1 MGARPEEEQ
10 MKRRPV
16 VAVVCSLAAILALSA
31 IGQTPQSRET
41 VQVMLVEVPVS
52 VITKSGEPIRD
63 LEVSDFELYDN
74 GKKREVTNF
83 DVIDFAKLAGTPA
96 AGARGVPASARRN
109 FLLLFDASNSNPATL
124 LRARAAA
131 GNFTSQ
137 LLAGDKV
144 AVGIIS
150 IERGFNLLTGFTTDR
165 ALVKQAIDTFGD
177 PKFYHP
183 KDPLLLTAST
193 FEADAKS
200 VLESGA
206 GKNSAAVADYLQSLA
221 QSARRTDLAIQR
233 QNVTRQLD
241 AFTAL
246 GQTLDKV
253 RGRKHVVLLSEGFDP
268 RVLQGR
274 GETGSAEAK
283 EESQAVESGELWK
296 VDTEQRYGNSAA
308 TSQLARMIQTL
319 RRSDTVLDAIDIRG
333 LRTDVDAS
341 QGLQRSSAVESLYL
355 LTRDTGGEVFRNAND
370 LSESFT
376 RMLKQ
381 QEVTYILAFSA
392 PTSSPG
398 RFHDLKVKVRTPGAV
413 VLNRTGYYE
422 PSASTDD
429 LSRVLSAGEIVVN
442 QIPIDDVKVLALAS
456 PFPSDTAADVPVVLE
471 INGTSLLQGAKEKT
485 AGADILLYAF
495 DDKDGLIRDFAQQR
509 VTLDVG
515 KVRDKLTT
523 RGVKFYNTLRLAPG
537 DYSIRALV
545 RSGTAKEPRYGLA
558 VTPLHVPSMQEKYVA
573 MPLLFDDTSMW
584 VMVKAP
590 DRAGAAAYPFD
601 VGGDTFVP
609 AIAPSV
615 HMGET
620 KQFAVFA
627 YNVSPTGVSVKATLA
642 GNGSAQDVP
651 VSFLGRAPSDPKG
664 PIKLVYSIKAP
675 ATRGSYALTI
685 ALKPKEG
692 VEQKAMIP
700 VEVN

>member
-1 MGARPEEEQ
+1 MGASPEEEQ
-10 MKRRPV
+10 MKRRLV
-16 VAVVCSLAAILALSA
+16 VAVVCSLAAILAFSA
-31 IGQTPQSRET
+31 IGQVPQSRET
-41 VQVMLVEVPVS
+41 LQVMLVEVPVS
-52 VITKSGEPIRD
+52 VSTKSGEPIRD
-63 LEVSDFELYDN
+63 LKVSDFELYDN
-74 GKKREVTNF
+74 GKKRDVTNF
-83 DVIDFAKLAGTPA
+83 DVIDFAKLAGTPS

-131 GNFTSQ
+131 GNFISQ

-165 ALVKQAIDTFGD
+165 ALVRQAIDTFGD

-183 KDPLLLTAST
+183 TDPLLLTAST

-200 VLESGA
+200 ALEGPGSH
-206 GKNSAAVADYLQSLA
+206 SALVADYLQTLA
-221 QSARRTDLAIQR
+221 QSTRRMDLAIQR

-268 RVLQGR
+268 KVLQGR
-274 GETGSAEAK
+274 SETGSAEARD
-283 EESQAVESGELWK
+283 EAQSVASGEVWK
-296 VDTEQRYGNSAA
+296 VDNDQRYGNSAA

-319 RRSDTVLDAIDIRG
+319 RRSDIVLDAIDIRG
-333 LRTDVDAS
+333 LRTDIDVS
-341 QGLQRSSAVESLYL
+341 QGVQRSTAVESLYL

-381 QEVTYILAFSA
+381 QEVTYILAFSS

-398 RFHDLKVKVRTPGAV
+398 KFHDLKVKVHTPGAV

-422 PSASTDD
+422 PSANADN
-429 LSRVLSAGEIVVN
+429 LSRVLSAGEIVMN
-442 QIPIDDVKVLALAS
+442 QIPVDDVKVLALAS
-456 PFPSDTAADVPVVLE
+456 PFPSETAANVPVVLE

-495 DDKDGLIRDFAQQR
+495 DDKDGLIRDFAPQH

-523 RGVKFYNTLRLAPG
+523 RGVKFYSTLRLAPG

-558 VTPLHVPSMQEKYVA
+558 VTSLHVPSLQEKYVA

-590 DRAGAAAYPFD
+590 DRAGAGAYPFD
-601 VGGDTFVP
+601 VGGDIFVP

-615 HMGET
+615 HTGET

-685 ALKPKEG
+685 ALKSQEG
-692 VEQKAMIP
+692 GEQKAMIT